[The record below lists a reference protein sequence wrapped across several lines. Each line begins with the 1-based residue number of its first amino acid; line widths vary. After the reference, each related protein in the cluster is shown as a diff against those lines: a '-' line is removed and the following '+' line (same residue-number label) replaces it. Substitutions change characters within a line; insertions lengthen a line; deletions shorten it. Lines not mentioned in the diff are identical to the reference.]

1 MVDQLWMWVLDE
13 KTLITCF
20 PKRYGA
26 NKQDFSG
33 VHKSIRTSL
42 DNLGSNHIRT
52 VFDLALIVLDECT
65 TTFFNRAKSRDGRP
79 QVIDEFSRAIG
90 KIMTKRASA
99 FDNLWDWTGEA
110 KKVFRSHDYRNTR
123 KLHIQLL
130 DIDPEGKLDRE
141 IEDILEELDIML
153 RISNIHRDV
162 VKNFTENAEH
172 ILDPDGICRQK
183 LGRISASASPAGES
197 PEKEKYLN
205 YQSFKLRADEC
216 QGRINKHIKD
226 LEGLRTSAKNTTEDV
241 LHLLTMKQ
249 QQASVVQAWQAV
261 KQSDETIKQGRTIM
275 VFTLATIVFLPLSF
289 LTSVFGM
296 NNREFGDNNWKLKDQ
311 LLYIFLI
318 SAGVVFIS
326 LLFAFSS
333 WIRAYIWSS
342 YARASTRFFARTGV
356 YTYIYQ
362 RRRIGEIIENTHKE
376 IRGIKTNEEKEAFPK
391 RREREQEALK
401 KKREQETLR
410 KKKEQEALKK
420 KEKSMAIENE
430 EG

>member
-1 MVDQLWMWVLDE
+1 
-13 KTLITCF
+13 
-20 PKRYGA
+20 
-26 NKQDFSG
+26 
-33 VHKSIRTSL
+33 
-42 DNLGSNHIRT
+42 
-52 VFDLALIVLDECT
+52 
-65 TTFFNRAKSRDGRP
+65 
-79 QVIDEFSRAIG
+79 
-90 KIMTKRASA
+90 MTKRASA

-241 LHLLTMKQ
+241 MMTLHSICVTSHKLIMFQVLHLLTMKQ

-261 KQSDETIKQGRTIM
+261 KQSDETIKQ
-275 VFTLATIVFLPLSF
+275 
-289 LTSVFGM
+289 
-296 NNREFGDNNWKLKDQ
+296 
-311 LLYIFLI
+311 
-318 SAGVVFIS
+318 
-326 LLFAFSS
+326 
-333 WIRAYIWSS
+333 
-342 YARASTRFFARTGV
+342 
-356 YTYIYQ
+356 
-362 RRRIGEIIENTHKE
+362 
-376 IRGIKTNEEKEAFPK
+376 
-391 RREREQEALK
+391 
-401 KKREQETLR
+401 
-410 KKKEQEALKK
+410 
-420 KEKSMAIENE
+420 
-430 EG
+430 